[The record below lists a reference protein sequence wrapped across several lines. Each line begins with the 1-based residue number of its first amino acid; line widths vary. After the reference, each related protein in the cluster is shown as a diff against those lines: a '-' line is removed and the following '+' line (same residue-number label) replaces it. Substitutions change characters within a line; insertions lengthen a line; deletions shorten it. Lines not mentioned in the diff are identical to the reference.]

1 MTTPETATPATPTAA
16 IPSAMPDVDPA
27 VAAKAPVGKE
37 NVLPKDKPV
46 NKPVAAVTP
55 GEAEPASGD
64 TKVIRVAK
72 APLRNK
78 IIFSLS
84 IIGVGAALI
93 AAYIFGMERKA
104 QPPVFKPV
112 SSPFDNAIYANG
124 IIESDQ
130 PSGANINIYPEVSGP
145 ITQVLVR
152 EGQQVSAGTP
162 LFTIDDSVQS
172 ANTEQ
177 LRLQFEASLALLEE
191 LKAQPRKET
200 LAIAKAQVGLAES
213 NLKVTQDQ
221 YDKRRASYDSIRN
234 PSARTCWMRRQMPSI
249 RRLPPWTSPARN
261 MISLK
266 PVHGVTTSATRRSS
280 ATR

>member
-16 IPSAMPDVDPA
+16 IPSATPDVVPA

-55 GEAEPASGD
+55 GEAEPAPGD
-64 TKVIRVAK
+64 MKVIRVAK

-84 IIGVGAALI
+84 IIGVVAALI

-104 QPPVFKPV
+104 QPPVFQPV
-112 SSPFDNAIYANG
+112 SSPFANAIYANG

-162 LFTIDDSVQS
+162 LFGNLGMAFGMVVLIAGISSYIGIRKV
-172 ANTEQ
+172 
-177 LRLQFEASLALLEE
+177 
-191 LKAQPRKET
+191 LKIEPFDIFR
-200 LAIAKAQVGLAES
+200 G
-213 NLKVTQDQ
+213 
-221 YDKRRASYDSIRN
+221 
-234 PSARTCWMRRQMPSI
+234 
-249 RRLPPWTSPARN
+249 
-261 MISLK
+261 
-266 PVHGVTTSATRRSS
+266 
-280 ATR
+280 